1 MIEDLKFYLSLFWRR
16 LHYFLV
22 ISIAVSAIG
31 LTMAYTLPPTYKAEA
46 RLLVEA
52 HQITASTV
60 VTESNE
66 LLQIIRQNIL
76 TRNNLLDLSR
86 RFDVHATTPD
96 MGPDEVVADMSK
108 RISFSLPTSQGRGR
122 RSTGASFIIISFSAP
137 AAAMS
142 AAVTNDLV
150 TQFLQENVSL
160 RTSATAETL
169 VFFKQ
174 EVARLDDELT
184 QQGGKILQFKLDHKD
199 ALPDGLDYRRAR
211 QATLQERLLQTE
223 RVLAGLNDRRDRMVA
238 LFERTGNVGS
248 LGQSL
253 SPEEQRLR
261 AMEAELASAL
271 VIYSEENPRIVNLKA
286 QVGALRKSVSGQ
298 IVSDPSSEEDLSIF
312 DMQLS
317 DLDGQI
323 DLLEVQKTG
332 TTAELEVLVA
342 AIEATPANAVRLGTL
357 ERDYDNI
364 RVLYNNAATKLAAA
378 RTGDR
383 VEAQS
388 RGQRIVV
395 VEQAVEPNEPNSPD
409 RQKIAL
415 ASVGAGLG
423 LGIGFIVLLELLN
436 NAIRRPAEIST
447 RLGIKPFAVIP
458 LIRTKRQ
465 RGRRRLIIGGALLF
479 VAVGI
484 PLTLY
489 LLHLYFLPMDLL
501 VDRALEKSGLSGFLE
516 QLR

>member
-1 MIEDLKFYLSLFWRR
+1 MIEDLKFYLSLFLRR

-31 LTMAYTLPPTYKAEA
+31 LTMAYTLPPIYKAEA

-52 HQITASTV
+52 PQITASTV
-60 VTESNE
+60 VTESTE

-86 RFDVHATTPD
+86 RFDVHATASS
-96 MGPDEVVADMSK
+96 MGPDETVADMHK
-108 RISFSLPTSQGRGR
+108 RISFILPRSQGRV
-122 RSTGASFIIISFSAP
+122 STGASFIEISFSAP
-137 AAAMS
+137 NAAMS

-150 TQFLQENVSL
+150 TQFLQENVAL

-169 VFFKQ
+169 DFFRQ
-174 EVARLDDELT
+174 EVARLDDELA
-184 QQGGKILQFKLDHKD
+184 QQGGKILQFNLEHKD
-199 ALPDGLDYRRAR
+199 ALPDGLGFLRSR
-211 QATLQERLLQTE
+211 QATLQERLLGIE
-223 RVLAGLNDRRDRMVA
+223 RDLTGLRDRRERMIS
-238 LFERTGNVGS
+238 LFERTGNVDP

-253 SPEEQRLR
+253 SPEAQRLR
-261 AMEAELASAL
+261 TMEAELASAL
-271 VIYSEENPRIVNLKA
+271 VIYSEQNPRIVNLKA
-286 QVGALRKSVSGQ
+286 QVGALKKSVGGQ
-298 IVSDPSSEEDLSIF
+298 ISSEPSNGEDLSLF
-312 DMQLS
+312 DIQLS

-332 TTAELEVLVA
+332 AEAELEVLVA
-342 AIEATPANAVRLGTL
+342 AIEETPTNAVTLGTL
-357 ERDYDNI
+357 ERDYENL
-364 RVLYNNAATKLAAA
+364 RVLYSNAAAELAAA

-383 VEAQS
+383 VESQS

-395 VEQAVEPNEPNSPD
+395 VEQAVEPNAPTSPN
-409 RQKIAL
+409 RQKIAV
-415 ASVGAGLG
+415 ASVGAGIG

-458 LIRTKRQ
+458 HIRTKRQ
-465 RGRRRLIIGGALLF
+465 RGRRRLIIGSALLF

-489 LLHLYFLPMDLL
+489 LLHLYYLPMDLL

>member
-1 MIEDLKFYLSLFWRR
+1 MIEDLKFYLSLFLRR

-31 LTMAYTLPPTYKAEA
+31 LTMAYTLPPIYKAEA

-52 HQITASTV
+52 PQITASTV

-96 MGPDEVVADMSK
+96 MGPDEVVADMRK
-108 RISFSLPTSQGRGR
+108 RISFSLPTSQGR
-122 RSTGASFIIISFSAP
+122 RSTTGASFIVISFSAP
-137 AAAMS
+137 TAAMS

-169 VFFKQ
+169 DFFKQ

-286 QVGALRKSVSGQ
+286 QVGALKKSVSGQ